1 MKVELKK
8 NIYIVLVVR
17 PPLTSNKRNIQFNE
31 SESESRSESQTSASL
46 VKEKS

>member
-8 NIYIVLVVR
+8 NIYIVLVVLVVR

-31 SESESRSESQTSASL
+31 SESE
-46 VKEKS
+46 